1 MKINIKKIMLMMARN
16 CINDSEMLKKAGI
29 PFCTWYQI
37 KNGKCTP
44 KPATIGKIAKALGVD
59 VTEILEEL

>member
-44 KPATIGKIAKALGVD
+44 KPSTIGKIAKALGVD
-59 VTEILEEL
+59 VTEILED

>member
-1 MKINIKKIMLMMARN
+1 MKISIRKIMLIMARN
-16 CINDSEMLKKAGI
+16 CINDSEMLKKAGV
-29 PFCTWYQI
+29 PFGTWYQI

-59 VTEILEEL
+59 VTEILED